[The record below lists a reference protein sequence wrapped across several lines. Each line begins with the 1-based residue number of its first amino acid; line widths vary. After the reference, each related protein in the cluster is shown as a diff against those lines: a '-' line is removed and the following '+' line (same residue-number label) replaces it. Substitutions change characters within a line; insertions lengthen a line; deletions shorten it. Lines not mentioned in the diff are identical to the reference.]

1 MDIYHAPLSISSR
14 RVTVAGHTA
23 VGLAVESVGL
33 CWGSAGGLLA
43 LAAPDGRLLFVWL
56 PRADAVALTGRFCLS
71 QSRSPRSRGQSKRAA
86 ALPPGGSGVLSVG
99 LAEGDDGAPVGLL
112 AIGRPGAV
120 RELACSPGT
129 AAFWA
134 LLLDLPVWVTE
145 EDLER
150 WAAIRLVPALEGS
163 DTAELPAVLQRL
175 LAEIDALDQL

>member
-1 MDIYHAPLSISSR
+1 
-14 RVTVAGHTA
+14 
-23 VGLAVESVGL
+23 
-33 CWGSAGGLLA
+33 
-43 LAAPDGRLLFVWL
+43 
-56 PRADAVALTGRFCLS
+56 
-71 QSRSPRSRGQSKRAA
+71 
-86 ALPPGGSGVLSVG
+86 
-99 LAEGDDGAPVGLL
+99 
-112 AIGRPGAV
+112 V